1 MRSYHVYGV
10 GNALVDMDY
19 EVSPKD
25 LTDMSIDKGVM
36 TLVEED
42 HQQRIMDHLQG
53 HHCKKSAGGSA
64 ANSVIAVA
72 QFGGQGFYSCKIGD
86 DELGHF
92 YLEDLQANGVG
103 TNAHDTREAGHTG
116 RCLVMVTPDADR
128 TMATHL
134 GITGGLGRHEL
145 VEDKL
150 RDSDYV
156 YIEGYLV
163 TSDSARE
170 AAIHAR
176 ELAEQ
181 AGVKTSLSLSDPNMV
196 KFFKDGLDGMIGD
209 SVDLLFANEDEAIG
223 MAGADNLDDAI
234 AYLKTRAREFAVTL
248 GPKGALAWDGNSLIE
263 IAPTPVKAIDT
274 VGAGD
279 MFAGAF
285 LYGLSQG
292 WDHARAGALASKAS
306 AHLVTSYGP
315 RISADQAKAL
325 LSGV

>member
-19 EVSPKD
+19 EVSPQD
-25 LTDMSIDKGVM
+25 LTDMNIDKGVM

-42 HQQRIMDHLQG
+42 HQTRIMAHLGG

-72 QFGGQGFYSCKIGD
+72 QFGGKGFYSCKVAD
-86 DELGHF
+86 DDLGHF
-92 YLEDLQANGVG
+92 YLEDLKANGVD

-134 GITGGLGRHEL
+134 GITGGLSKHEL

-150 RDSDYV
+150 RDADYV

-170 AAIHAR
+170 SAIHAR
-176 ELAEQ
+176 QLAEQ
-181 AGVKTSLSLSDPNMV
+181 AGVKTALSLSDPNMV
-196 KFFKDGLDGMIGD
+196 RFFKDGLDAMIGD
-209 SVDLLFANEDEAIG
+209 SVDLLFANEDEAMG
-223 MAGADNLDDAI
+223 MAGADTLDDAI
-234 AYLKTRAREFAVTL
+234 AYLKTRCREFAVTL
-248 GPKGALAWDGNSLIE
+248 GPKGALVWDGAKLIE

-285 LYGLSQG
+285 LYGLTQG

-306 AHLVTSYGP
+306 AYLVTSYGP
-315 RISADQAKAL
+315 RISAAQAKAL
-325 LSGV
+325 LNGA